1 METLRYFCVYLYKEK
16 DVTLSPTELYKI
28 LIYRILINELENY
41 KNIKVNEPSYINIK
55 LKNIERVNL
64 KKNMLALIAYDDN
77 TNLGIDKFSN
87 IFRSKLSR
95 KSKIIGLLRKQE
107 LMKKHHELF
116 LAFVKNHE
124 TIKSINDLSINKI
137 RDYAEQYC
145 NNDKE
150 AKKDNIKLNDIIKYY
165 T

>member
-1 METLRYFCVYLYKEK
+1 
-16 DVTLSPTELYKI
+16 
-28 LIYRILINELENY
+28 
-41 KNIKVNEPSYINIK
+41 
-55 LKNIERVNL
+55 
-64 KKNMLALIAYDDN
+64 MLALIAYDDN